1 MAKVNIK
8 TEIIIAF
15 DRKFLF
21 SPYMLQIK
29 KDMKHEKLTNNEK
42 KRNFAGR
49 NVETWIINH

>member
-15 DRKFLF
+15 DRNFLF